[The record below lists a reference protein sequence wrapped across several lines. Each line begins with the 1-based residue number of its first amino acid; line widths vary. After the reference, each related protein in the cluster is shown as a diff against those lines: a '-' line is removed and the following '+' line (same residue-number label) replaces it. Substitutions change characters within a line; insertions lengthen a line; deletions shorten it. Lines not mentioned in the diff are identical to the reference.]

1 MNNKT
6 PKNWITCK
14 ISDLCDFQNGY
25 AFNSND
31 YVENGMP
38 IIRMSNISVD
48 GNLNLTPENT
58 KYYQT
63 EKAETLK
70 KYILNKNDV
79 VMAMTDMTKDMGI
92 IGKTAIIDEDNRYLL
107 NQRVGRLTIKNSK
120 VLDYKYLHRYTNS
133 PLFLNY
139 AKQQCSGGVQL
150 NLSTK
155 AILEHKMILPP
166 TIQEQQE
173 IAQVLDTMSDIIRLR
188 EECISHAQDL
198 IPALFQE
205 MFGNPRKN
213 PLNFKMESLGELC
226 IKIGSGATPKGGK
239 ETYQTNG
246 IALVRSMNIH
256 DMEFKY
262 KDLAYIN
269 ELQAKALNNV
279 ELKENDVLF
288 NITGASVARC
298 CILPKNVL
306 PARVNQHVSILRCS
320 EKVNHY
326 FLNALLTFP
335 SVKEQLLN
343 LGKTKGATREA
354 ITKTQLESF
363 KIILPDIDHQQQ
375 FAQKVIEIESYI
387 KEQKEELENAKQMFQ
402 SLLHHAFTGKLTK
415 HKYGEINE

>member
-205 MFGNPRKN
+205 MFGNPLTNDKN
-213 PLNFKMESLGELC
+213 LPIVKIDTVTKVVSGGTPSTQNPEYWDGDIIWLTPKDLSGYNSMYISKGERNITDLGYKKSSAQMMPKGSVLFTSRAPIGYVAIADTDLCTNQGFKSFIPAEA
-226 IKIGSGATPKGGK
+226 IKSEYLYQLLKMSKEKIINMSSGATFK
-239 ETYQTNG
+239 EISG
-246 IALVRSMNIH
+246 SRIKELKIP
-256 DMEFKY
+256 
-262 KDLAYIN
+262 LAPI
-269 ELQAKALNNV
+269 ELQ
-279 ELKENDVLF
+279 E
-288 NITGASVARC
+288 
-298 CILPKNVL
+298 
-306 PARVNQHVSILRCS
+306 
-320 EKVNHY
+320 
-326 FLNALLTFP
+326 
-335 SVKEQLLN
+335 
-343 LGKTKGATREA
+343 
-354 ITKTQLESF
+354 
-363 KIILPDIDHQQQ
+363 Q
-375 FAQKVIEIESYI
+375 FAIKVREINSYI
-387 KEQKEELENAKQMFQ
+387 EEQQEELENAKQMFQ
-402 SLLHHAFTGKLTK
+402 SLLHHAFTGELTRRA
-415 HKYGEINE
+415 YGEN